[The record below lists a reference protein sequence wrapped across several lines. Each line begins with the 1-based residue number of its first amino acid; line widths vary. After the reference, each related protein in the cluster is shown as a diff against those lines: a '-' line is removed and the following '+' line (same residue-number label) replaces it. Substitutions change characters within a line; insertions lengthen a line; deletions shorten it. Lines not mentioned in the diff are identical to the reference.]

1 MSIIKTNRTIPFITN
16 EEIAEWDIH
25 SANTSLMRYYNLCD
39 ESLINK
45 IEKMDKD
52 KRVVFI
58 GKMMRKSKE
67 FSIQLEDAFTNILKE
82 FIKANNLEEEDII
95 SYKKDAIFVRNKH
108 ITTNTFG
115 DSVCFSPKNIYSGC
129 ILIPKYEFYYSYDK
143 IDVKGISD
151 SLLSLHENGVLAFI
165 NGLMEISHDW
175 LQMNRF
181 LKSYAENYKNRY
193 LLFDAY
199 REFNNDSKFRVNL
212 GSEVLMD
219 DIDED
224 LLSSTTILYNYLN
237 IYLPVLSVTQK

>member
-82 FIKANNLEEEDII
+82 FIKANNLE
-95 SYKKDAIFVRNKH
+95 
-108 ITTNTFG
+108 
-115 DSVCFSPKNIYSGC
+115 
-129 ILIPKYEFYYSYDK
+129 
-143 IDVKGISD
+143 
-151 SLLSLHENGVLAFI
+151 
-165 NGLMEISHDW
+165 
-175 LQMNRF
+175 
-181 LKSYAENYKNRY
+181 
-193 LLFDAY
+193 
-199 REFNNDSKFRVNL
+199 
-212 GSEVLMD
+212 
-219 DIDED
+219 
-224 LLSSTTILYNYLN
+224 
-237 IYLPVLSVTQK
+237 